1 MAVTGKY
8 IYFIKNSFSITMG
21 KVQSGKSKPPVKQVS
36 KNRMLLFKVIGI
48 LSPFLFLLL
57 LELLLRAFSYGNNL
71 SLFIEDKNNKDYL
84 VFNPDASKKYF
95 LNQVI
100 ATTGNREPFK
110 KVKDGNTT
118 RIFVLGESTTI
129 GYPYFHNGSFH
140 RWLQYRLMHTFPGR
154 NFEVVNISLT
164 AVNSYTVLGFAKK
177 VVNYQPDAVLIYTGH
192 NEYYGALGV
201 GSTENIGGSP
211 LLVKAILDL
220 RQLRLVQL
228 ITRIYTGIAGAPAIP
243 KGEMKETLM
252 KRMVAKQQIPYGSE
266 LYNRGIDQFKTNMDE
281 TLQVLNEHQIPVFI
295 SDLVSNEKDLKPF
308 ISIEPAASNRAL
320 FNEAFQ
326 QGIKAFNNNDLPTA
340 LKYFNAANH
349 VYAAY
354 ALCNYYI
361 GQTLFKQGDY
371 IRAKT
376 YFDKAKDLDALRF
389 RAPQQ
394 INDIITQL
402 TKKYPNTHLVD
413 TKAEFEANSDHQI
426 IGDSLI
432 LEHVHPNL
440 AGYALMSDAF
450 YESLKKEHFFEVN
463 KENEISFKQLLKDMP
478 ITKIDSLTGVY
489 KMANL
494 KNSWP
499 FTAVATKPTYKVES
513 AEEQLAYGVTFRSI
527 SWADAMDQLYNY
539 YINNKDILN
548 ARKVVEALILET
560 PTEEALY
567 EKAANLSGAIKDY
580 DNAAANFS
588 LSFSMAPNFDKARNL
603 FVLYL
608 KLDKP
613 LQAIPYLDYAIKNNT
628 AGFNL
633 APVMQYVSNV
643 TELKKVY
650 AADTTNIAVINK
662 IADAY
667 SKMGNR
673 DGAVKYVDKALKLDK
688 NNKDALTIKATVAN
702 MK

>member
-1 MAVTGKY
+1 
-8 IYFIKNSFSITMG
+8 
-21 KVQSGKSKPPVKQVS
+21 
-36 KNRMLLFKVIGI
+36 
-48 LSPFLFLLL
+48 
-57 LELLLRAFSYGNNL
+57 
-71 SLFIEDKNNKDYL
+71 
-84 VFNPDASKKYF
+84 
-95 LNQVI
+95 
-100 ATTGNREPFK
+100 
-110 KVKDGNTT
+110 
-118 RIFVLGESTTI
+118 
-129 GYPYFHNGSFH
+129 
-140 RWLQYRLMHTFPGR
+140 
-154 NFEVVNISLT
+154 
-164 AVNSYTVLGFAKK
+164 
-177 VVNYQPDAVLIYTGH
+177 
-192 NEYYGALGV
+192 
-201 GSTENIGGSP
+201 
-211 LLVKAILDL
+211 
-220 RQLRLVQL
+220 
-228 ITRIYTGIAGAPAIP
+228 
-243 KGEMKETLM
+243 
-252 KRMVAKQQIPYGSE
+252 
-266 LYNRGIDQFKTNMDE
+266 
-281 TLQVLNEHQIPVFI
+281 
-295 SDLVSNEKDLKPF
+295 
-308 ISIEPAASNRAL
+308 
-320 FNEAFQ
+320 
-326 QGIKAFNNNDLPTA
+326 
-340 LKYFNAANH
+340 
-349 VYAAY
+349 
-354 ALCNYYI
+354 
-361 GQTLFKQGDY
+361 
-371 IRAKT
+371 
-376 YFDKAKDLDALRF
+376 
-389 RAPQQ
+389 
-394 INDIITQL
+394 
-402 TKKYPNTHLVD
+402 
-413 TKAEFEANSDHQI
+413 
-426 IGDSLI
+426 
-432 LEHVHPNL
+432 
-440 AGYALMSDAF
+440 MSDAF

-499 FTAVATKPTYKVES
+499 FTDVATKPTYKVES
-513 AEEQLAYGVTFRSI
+513 PEERLAYGVTFRSI

-580 DNAAANFS
+580 NNAAANFS